1 MSQIIK
7 EKKIEPEL
15 KGISKLDGEKVILVE
30 ADKIDS
36 IALSDITPQIDAII
50 KANPLPE

>member
-1 MSQIIK
+1 
-7 EKKIEPEL
+7 
-15 KGISKLDGEKVILVE
+15 LDGEKVILVE

-36 IALSDITPQIDAII
+36 VALSDITLQIDAII